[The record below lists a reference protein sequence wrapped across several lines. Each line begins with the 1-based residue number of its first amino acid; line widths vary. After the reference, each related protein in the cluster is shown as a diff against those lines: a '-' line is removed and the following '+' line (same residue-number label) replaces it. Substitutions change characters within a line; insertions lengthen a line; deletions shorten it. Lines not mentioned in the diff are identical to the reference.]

1 MKKIHISSSKCIL
14 SRITRNMSNP
24 STVVIIS
31 TGFITDYFQE
41 LADTTLATIRFEVD
55 EVVDKQNCTEI
66 YHDML
71 FTLPSEVFD

>member
-24 STVVIIS
+24 RTVVIIS

-41 LADTTLATIRFEVD
+41 LADTTLATIRFEV
-55 EVVDKQNCTEI
+55 VDKQNCTEI